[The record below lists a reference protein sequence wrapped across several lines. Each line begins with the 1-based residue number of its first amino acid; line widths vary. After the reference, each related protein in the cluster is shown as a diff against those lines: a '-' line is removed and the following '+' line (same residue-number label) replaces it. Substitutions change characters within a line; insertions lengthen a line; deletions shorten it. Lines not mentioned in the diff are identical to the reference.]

1 MQGIICSP
9 HLHVCMRLITGVA
22 FSFPRRRTL
31 ITWRPAARDYP
42 SCCQSDRL
50 AWDLFRGRTGEKW
63 CWREIQFPWQRLK
76 KMLNCYFHFST
87 GERKSCSCSTREKK
101 EKWKELTFCH
111 WAVPINCSSWSV
123 GCGNWLKENVK
134 IKLFLTRHRF
144 LRLAQIFKHRC
155 RCSIVF
161 PLYVKDSDGEVQILL
176 FW

>member
-1 MQGIICSP
+1 MQGTIFPWQS
-9 HLHVCMRLITGVA
+9 HVCMRLITGVS

-87 GERKSCSCSTREKK
+87 GERKSCSSSTWEKRK
-101 EKWKELTFCH
+101 MERIYLLPPSRSYKLLFRKRWMWKLAERKC
-111 WAVPINCSSWSV
+111 
-123 GCGNWLKENVK
+123 
-134 IKLFLTRHRF
+134 LFLLGADF
-144 LRLAQIFKHRC
+144 CWMFKMDTD
-155 RCSIVF
+155 F
-161 PLYVKDSDGEVQILL
+161 
-176 FW
+176 